1 MMQTGPEARMASR
14 KKATAK
20 KAAPARTSA
29 PGKALLAAD
38 PADEKPSVKQPSKTH
53 SFRSAKR

>member
-1 MMQTGPEARMASR
+1 MASR

-20 KAAPARTSA
+20 KEATASTSA
-29 PGKALLAAD
+29 PRKALLAAD